1 MSPASHE
8 LRDMETNEMPRRLLD
23 RLTFSNVVAMLA
35 LFIALGGT
43 SYAALK
49 LPRNSVGATQIRA
62 GAVGSSEIRDRSI
75 ALKDVSRAARS
86 SLRGATGLQGPAGA
100 QGPAGTPAVRH
111 FAAVSAAGIFLR
123 GDATHGGRE
132 GVGSYTVGFAYSIS
146 ACAWTATL
154 GTTDGTTVAPGRV
167 TVNEQSGVVG
177 VQTYD
182 AAGVAADLPFHVIVA
197 C

>member
-1 MSPASHE
+1 
-8 LRDMETNEMPRRLLD
+8 METKQMPRRLLD
-23 RLTFSNVVAMLA
+23 RLSSNAIAILA

-43 SYAALK
+43 SYAAIK
-49 LPRNSVGATQIRA
+49 VPRNSVGATQIRV

-75 ALKDVSRAARS
+75 ALKDVSRSARS
-86 SLRGATGLQGPAGA
+86 SLRGAAGPQGPAGA
-100 QGPAGTPAVRH
+100 QGSAGTPAARH

-132 GVGSYTVGFAYSIS
+132 GVGSYTVGFADSIS

-154 GTTDGTTVAPGRV
+154 GTTDGTTVQAGRI
-167 TVNEQSGVVG
+167 TVNDQAGAVG

-182 AAGVAADLPFHVIVA
+182 VAGAAADLPFQVIVA

>member
-1 MSPASHE
+1 MLS
-8 LRDMETNEMPRRLLD
+8 RLAD
-23 RLTFSNVVAMLA
+23 RLSYANVVATLA

-49 LPRNSVGATQIRA
+49 LPHNSVGSTQIRT

-75 ALKDVSRAARS
+75 ALKDVSRPARTA
-86 SLRGATGLQGPAGA
+86 LRGTQGPQGPAG
-100 QGPAGTPAVRH
+100 PAGTAAIKH
-111 FAAVSAAGIFLR
+111 FAAVSAAGAFLR

-132 GVGSYTVGFAYSIS
+132 GVGSYTVGFAESVS
-146 ACAWTATL
+146 ACALTATL
-154 GTTDGTTVAPGRV
+154 GTTDGTSAPAGRV
-167 TVNEQSGVVG
+167 TVNDQSGTVG

-182 AAGVAADLPFHVIVA
+182 AAGAAADLPFHLIVA

>member
-1 MSPASHE
+1 
-8 LRDMETNEMPRRLLD
+8 MPRRLLD

-75 ALKDVSRAARS
+75 VLKDIGLAARS
-86 SLRGATGLQGPAGA
+86 SLRGATGAQGPNGA
-100 QGPAGTPAVRH
+100 QGLAGAPAVRH
-111 FAAVSAAGIFLR
+111 FAAVSAAGRIVL
-123 GDATHGGRE
+123 GDATGGRA
-132 GVGSYTVGFAYSIS
+132 GVGSYTVGFAEPVS
-146 ACAWTATL
+146 ACAATATL
-154 GTTDGTTVAPGRV
+154 GTTDGTTVQPGRI
-167 TVNEQSGVVG
+167 TVNNQAGVVG
-177 VQTYD
+177 VQTYN
-182 AAGVAADLPFHVIVA
+182 AAGVAEDLPFHVIVA